1 MLFAKGTKM
10 YSIAHK
16 KCPHCH
22 EGEFFVSRNPYNLS
36 KAGEVNEN
44 CSVCKRKLSIEPG
57 FYYGAMYVA
66 YALAVATYVSIY
78 VATNVLYPSAST
90 LVQILLIIGGL
101 ILTGP
106 WLYALSKMIWGN
118 FFIAYK
124 GVEPTEKEI
133 RELAKKQVP
142 KA

>member
-36 KAGEVNEN
+36 KAGEVNDN

-66 YALAVATYVSIY
+66 YTLAVAMYVSIY

-106 WLYALSKMIWGN
+106 WLYALSKIIWAN